1 MGRRR
6 ASATISLFSFQDII
20 TSTTA
25 ILILIMLLLALQ
37 LSQRQQT
44 AAASDLGATIRTL
57 ERMAEEQAAIAA
69 QLRKQLA
76 AAQAAAGQRR
86 PREEYEQAALDA
98 TARLDR
104 ARLEREEAEQLAR
117 LAERLQLE
125 SEARLAAREADRE
138 LLDKCA
144 RQLAEDSAAADR
156 LDQENAAEKQRQAKR
171 RQEMDERPS
180 SGTELVFNRPQDSA
194 QRPWLVELS
203 GDGVVV
209 VLLGTNSPE
218 RLGASWAAGSA
229 LAAWCDR
236 LQPGGDYCLVL
247 MRPSAAPE
255 FVDAVEARFKDAGIS
270 YGIDFIGENQT
281 VRDGTSPPS
290 LTGPE
295 REKPDGP

>member
-44 AAASDLGATIRTL
+44 AAASDLGATIRKL

-69 QLRKQLA
+69 QLRRQLA
-76 AAQAAAGQRR
+76 AAQAASGERR
-86 PREEYEQAALDA
+86 PREEYEQAARDA
-98 TARLDR
+98 MARLDR
-104 ARLEREEAEQLAR
+104 VRLEREDAEKLER
-117 LAERLQLE
+117 VAERRRLE

-138 LLDKCA
+138 LLDKSA
-144 RQLAEDSAAADR
+144 HQLAEDSAAAER
-156 LDQENAAEKQRQAKR
+156 LHRENAVEKERQAKR

-180 SGTELVFNRPQDSA
+180 SGTELVFNRPEDSA

-209 VLLGTNSPE
+209 VLLGTNAPE
-218 RLGASWAAGSA
+218 PLGASWAAGSP
-229 LAAWCDR
+229 LGAWCDR

-255 FVDAVEARFKDAGIS
+255 LMDAVEARFKEAGVS
-270 YGIDFIGENQT
+270 YGIDFIGDNQT
-281 VRDGTSPPS
+281 VRDGTSPSSPP
-290 LTGPE
+290 GPGK
-295 REKPDGP
+295 EKPDGP